1 MRTTL
6 LLIMALATLT
16 AKAEVASIS
25 LLNAYDSSRLNDP
38 AYQAAIFDYR
48 SSQQE
53 AAIGKAGLLPQL
65 SASARAGETKQL
77 REQTRNNYN
86 NTGDSSAT
94 TGSVALT
101 ARQVLYDKA
110 QLALYEQSKA
120 REKAGLALYDDA
132 SQELFTRVTE
142 AYFNVARQDN
152 ELKLATQQ
160 KAAIEGLV
168 KQTRRLLEAGDGTIT
183 DTEEAQ
189 ARLDLVKAQ
198 EIEFQARMHAA
209 LHTLSG
215 RSGVT
220 VEQISSLQDSLP
232 ATAMLEAPKNL
243 LYWQQ
248 KALEAA
254 PKLNERRASI
264 EIAETELKRQKA
276 GNYPTL
282 SLVSE
287 ISSVSQDSRDPNIQN
302 QSSYYVG
309 LALDVPIY
317 SGGGV
322 TASIS
327 KSRYALSGAMAQYD
341 SGAQQISEDIERD
354 YLGVVSGYDKCKAL
368 QTAVKSNQRALDS
381 AEKGY
386 QAGVR
391 STVDILNAQQ
401 VLFAAKRDFLNS
413 KLFMLQSYVS
423 LHVQTGQMHRGVLE
437 KVQEL
442 F

>member
-1 MRTTL
+1 MSMRAMIL
-6 LLIMALATLT
+6 LLTVWSALT
-16 AKAEVASIS
+16 AHAEVAPVS
-25 LLNAYDSSRLNDP
+25 LLNAYDSSLHNDP
-38 AYQAAIFDYR
+38 TFQAANFDYQA
-48 SSQQE
+48 SQQE
-53 AAIGKAGLLPQL
+53 EDIGLAGLLPQV
-65 SASARAGETKQL
+65 SVGSRYGETKQL
-77 REQTRNNYN
+77 RQKAD
-86 NTGDSSAT
+86 NTSRDDSSA
-94 TGSVALT
+94 GGALNLS

-110 QLALYEQSKA
+110 RVAFYEQSKA
-120 REKAGLALYDDA
+120 RGKVGSALYDDA
-132 SQELFTRVTE
+132 SQELFSRVAE
-142 AYFNVARQDN
+142 AYFDVARQDN

-160 KAAIEGLV
+160 KTAIDGLV
-168 KQTRRLLEAGDGTIT
+168 KQTRRLFEAGDGTIT

-189 ARLDLVKAQ
+189 ARLDLIKAQ
-198 EIEFQARMHAA
+198 EIEFQARMRAA
-209 LHTLSG
+209 LHKLSG
-215 RSGVT
+215 RAGLE
-220 VEQISSLQDSLP
+220 VEQISALQDNLP
-232 ATAMLEAPKNL
+232 PSALLQPPQDL

-248 KALEAA
+248 KALLAA
-254 PKLNERRASI
+254 PKLDARRASI
-264 EIAETELKRQKA
+264 AVAEAELKTQKA
-276 GNYPTL
+276 GNYPSL

-287 ISSVSQDSRDPNIQN
+287 LANTYQDNVDPNIQR

-309 LALDVPIY
+309 LSMDLPIY

-322 TASIS
+322 SASTN
-327 KSRYALSGAMAQYD
+327 KSQYALSGAMAQYD

-437 KVQEL
+437 QVQSL

>member
-1 MRTTL
+1 MRTLIWL
-6 LLIMALATLT
+6 LTALATLT
-16 AKAEVASIS
+16 AHAEEAPVS
-25 LLNAYDSSRLNDP
+25 LLNAYDSSLHNDP
-38 AYQAAIFDYR
+38 TYQAANFDYQA
-48 SSQQE
+48 SQQE
-53 AAIGKAGLLPQL
+53 EDIGLAGLLPQV
-65 SASARAGETKQL
+65 SVSSRYGETKQL
-77 REQTRNNYN
+77 RQQSENSSL
-86 NTGDSSAT
+86 GDSSA
-94 TGSVALT
+94 SDALNLN

-110 QLALYEQSKA
+110 RVAFYDQSKA
-120 REKAGLALYDDA
+120 RGKVGSALYDDA
-132 SQELFTRVTE
+132 SQELFSRVAE
-142 AYFNVARQDN
+142 AYFDVARQDN

-168 KQTRRLLEAGDGTIT
+168 RQTRRLFEAGDGTIT

-198 EIEFQARMHAA
+198 EIEFRARMRAA
-209 LHTLSG
+209 LHKLSG
-215 RSGVT
+215 RAGLV
-220 VEQISSLQDSLP
+220 VEQISALQDNLP
-232 ATAMLEAPKNL
+232 PNVMLEAPQDL

-248 KALEAA
+248 KALQAA
-254 PKLNERRASI
+254 PKLDARRASI
-264 EIAETELKRQKA
+264 EVAEAELKTQKA

-287 ISSVSQDSRDPNIQN
+287 LSNTSQDSIDPNIQR

-309 LALDVPIY
+309 LSMDLPIY

-322 TASIS
+322 SASIN
-327 KSRYALSGAMAQYD
+327 KSQYALSGAMSQYD

-401 VLFAAKRDFLNS
+401 VLYAAKRDLLNS
-413 KLFMLQSYVS
+413 KLLMLQSYVS
-423 LHVQTGQMHRGVLE
+423 LHVQTGLMHRGVLE
-437 KVQEL
+437 QVQRL

>member
-1 MRTTL
+1 MRAIA
-6 LLIMALATLT
+6 LLIVALSALS
-16 AKAEVASIS
+16 AQAQVAPVS
-25 LLNAYDSSRLNDP
+25 LLNAYDSSLLNDP
-38 AYQAAIFDYR
+38 AYQAATFDYR

-53 AAIGKAGLLPQL
+53 AGIGIAGLLPQI
-65 SASARAGETKQL
+65 SASSRVGETKQL
-77 REQTRNNYN
+77 REQVRSTFN
-86 NTGDSSAT
+86 NTGDASAAN
-94 TGSVALT
+94 GSVALT
-101 ARQVLYDKA
+101 ARQALFDKA
-110 QLALYEQSKA
+110 KMAFYEQSKA
-120 REKAGLALYDDA
+120 REKAGSALYDDA
-132 SQELFTRVTE
+132 SQELFARVAE
-142 AYFNVARQDN
+142 AYFDVARQDN

-183 DTEEAQ
+183 DTEEAL

-198 EIEFQARMHAA
+198 EIEFQAKMRAA
-209 LHTLSG
+209 LHKLSG
-215 RSGVT
+215 RAGLV
-220 VEQISSLQDSLP
+220 VEQISSLQDNLP
-232 ATAMLEAPKNL
+232 TAAMLQAPENL

-248 KALEAA
+248 KALQAA
-254 PKLNERRASI
+254 PKLGERRASI
-264 EIAETELKRQKA
+264 EVAEAELKLQKA

-282 SLVSE
+282 SFVSE
-287 ISSVSQDSRDPNIQN
+287 ISTLAQDSQDPNVQH

-309 LALDVPIY
+309 LSMELPIY

-322 TASIS
+322 TASIN
-327 KSRYALSGAMAQYD
+327 KSQYALSGAMAQYD

-401 VLFAAKRDFLNS
+401 VLYAAKRDLLNS

-437 KVQEL
+437 KVQSL

>member
-1 MRTTL
+1 MRALIL
-6 LLIMALATLT
+6 LLTVLSALT
-16 AKAEVASIS
+16 AHAEVAPVS
-25 LLNAYDSSRLNDP
+25 LLTAYDSSLHNDP
-38 AYQAAIFDYR
+38 TYQAANFDYQA
-48 SSQQE
+48 SQQE
-53 AAIGKAGLLPQL
+53 EDIGLAGLLPQV
-65 SASARAGETKQL
+65 SVSSRYGEAKQL
-77 REQTRNNYN
+77 RQQSENSSL
-86 NTGDSSAT
+86 GDSSA
-94 TGSVALT
+94 SDALNLN

-110 QLALYEQSKA
+110 RVAFYDQSKA
-120 REKAGLALYDDA
+120 RGKVGSALYDDA
-132 SQELFTRVTE
+132 SQELFSRVAE
-142 AYFNVARQDN
+142 AYFDVARQDN

-168 KQTRRLLEAGDGTIT
+168 RQTRRLFEAGDGTIT

-198 EIEFQARMHAA
+198 EIEFRARMRAA
-209 LHTLSG
+209 LHKLSG
-215 RSGVT
+215 RAGLV
-220 VEQISSLQDSLP
+220 VEQISALQDNLP
-232 ATAMLEAPKNL
+232 LNVMLEAPQDL

-248 KALEAA
+248 KALQAA
-254 PKLNERRASI
+254 PKLGARRASI
-264 EIAETELKRQKA
+264 EVAEAELKTQKA

-287 ISSVSQDSRDPNIQN
+287 LSNTSQDSIDPNIQR

-309 LALDVPIY
+309 LSMDLPIY

-322 TASIS
+322 SASIN
-327 KSRYALSGAMAQYD
+327 KSQYALSGAMSQYD

-401 VLFAAKRDFLNS
+401 VLYAAKRDLLNS
-413 KLFMLQSYVS
+413 KLLMLQSYVS

-437 KVQEL
+437 QVQRL